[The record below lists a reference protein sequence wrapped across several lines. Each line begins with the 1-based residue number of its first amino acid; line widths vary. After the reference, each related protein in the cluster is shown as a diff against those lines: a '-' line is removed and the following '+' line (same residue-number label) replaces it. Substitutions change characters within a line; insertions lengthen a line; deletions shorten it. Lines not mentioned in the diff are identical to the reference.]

1 MPTELPPS
9 SYSPAMKTLHW
20 LTALLIVTALPLGI
34 IANGAP
40 LETGEEIAQKAWLFS
55 IHKTVGVTAFFVA
68 LLRISFAII
77 QNKPADLHPNRSVEN
92 FMAHLVHWLLYISM
106 LLVPLS
112 GWLHHAASQGFAP
125 ILWPFGQSLPLL
137 PKSEMLSGLFS
148 GAHFVFTKLLMVSVA
163 LHVVGAIKHI
173 VVDRDETMR
182 RMTFGKVNPS
192 AQALGRSRKPMIAA
206 ILIYVIAIGLGGFIG
221 LQKTSPTQISKL
233 AQVSSDWKINSGE
246 IGISVNQFGSDISG
260 QFSDWNAQIS
270 YDPNTG
276 TGRSDVTINIAS
288 LSLGSLGDQA
298 MGADFFDAL
307 SHPTA
312 KFSAEITKVAG
323 QLIAKGHLTL
333 KGKEMPVTLPFSLKL
348 DGDTAVMAAQIN
360 LNRMDYNIGANMAD
374 EGSLKFA
381 VAVKIGLTATRQ

>member
-148 GAHFVFTKLLMVSVA
+148 GAHFVFTKLLMLSVA

-182 RMTFGKVNPS
+182 RMTFGKVRPS
-192 AQALGRSRKPMIAA
+192 AQALGKNKKPMIAA
-206 ILIYVIAIGLGGFIG
+206 ILIYVAAIGLGGFIG
-221 LQKTSPTQISKL
+221 LQKTSPTQITKL

-246 IGISVNQFGSDISG
+246 IGISVNQFGSVISG
-260 QFSDWNAQIS
+260 RFSDWNAQIS

-298 MGADFFDAL
+298 MGADFFDAQ

-333 KGKEMPVTLPFSLKL
+333 KGKKMPVTLPFSLQL
-348 DGDTAVMAAQIN
+348 DGDTAVMAAQID